1 MSSLHLDAVRGAAAL
16 AVVAYHIRYKF
27 FVDYSEAFTG
37 SFATQLFYVITS
49 FGHDAVMVFFVLSG
63 YLITGTVTKDVAVK
77 QWSWRKYLVNR
88 LTRLYVVL
96 IPGLLLT
103 VVWDRL
109 GMSLF
114 PASVAYTGAI
124 QPWKHDFFGVSQT
137 LTPGVLLANLAFR
150 QSIAGTPPLGSNGP
164 LWSLTNEFAYYLI
177 FPAVLLALHPTIAA
191 KRRVVAALAAAL
203 LAWYFGVRI
212 LLYFPIWLMGLGIRF
227 LPSLPVS
234 AHSRTSW
241 RNVVVLSTAIV
252 LTAFRHTSVF
262 AQLAGGA
269 SLEAGDFL
277 VGLAFAFALYVLLQ
291 DRRPSSEGI
300 YARTADASSR
310 ISYTLYVVHMPFLVF
325 LRAWLNAGPQ
335 WAFSAGT
342 AVRAAVLFAMCLVY
356 AWLVYRCFE
365 ARTDMIRALIRE
377 RIAGGRHAE
386 VPVTTAV

>member
-1 MSSLHLDAVRGAAAL
+1 MSSVHLDAIRGAAAL

-27 FVDYSEAFTG
+27 FVDYSEALTG
-37 SFATQLFYVITS
+37 SFATRLFYVMTS

-63 YLITGTVTKDVAVK
+63 YLIAGTVIKDVTAK

-103 VVWDRL
+103 VAWDRL

-124 QPWKHDFFGVSQT
+124 QPWKHDFFEVART
-137 LTPGVLLANLAFR
+137 LTPGVLLANLGFR

-177 FPAVLLALHPTIAA
+177 FPALLLALDETIAA
-191 KRRVVAALAAAL
+191 KRRVVAALMTGL
-203 LAWYFGVRI
+203 LAWYFGARI
-212 LLYFPIWLMGLGIRF
+212 LLYSPIWLMGLGVRF
-227 LPSLPVS
+227 LPPLSVS
-234 AHSRTSW
+234 TRTW
-241 RNVVVLSTAIV
+241 RNGCNFAVLSMAIGF
-252 LTAFRHTSVF
+252 TAFRHTGVF
-262 AQLAGGA
+262 ARLTGEA

-291 DRRPSSEGI
+291 DRRPAGEGI
-300 YARTADASSR
+300 YARAADASSR
-310 ISYTLYVVHMPFLVF
+310 ISYTLYVVHMPFLLF

-342 AVRAAVLFAMCLVY
+342 ATRAAALFAMCLAY

-365 ARTDMIRALIRE
+365 ARTDTIRALIRE
-377 RIAGGRHAE
+377 RIAGERRAE